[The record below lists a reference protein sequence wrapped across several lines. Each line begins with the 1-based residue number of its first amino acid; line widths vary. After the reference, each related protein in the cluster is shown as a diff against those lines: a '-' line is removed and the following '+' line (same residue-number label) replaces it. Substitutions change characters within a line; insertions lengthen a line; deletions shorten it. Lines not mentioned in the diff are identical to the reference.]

1 MLDKISGENKN
12 NVIWAIGG
20 GKGGTGKS
28 FIASNMGSC
37 LAERNKKTILID
49 LDFGGANLHSF
60 IGLRKPKSTLADFFE
75 KGVDLKDLVECTGIS
90 NLGLITGNL
99 RSFNF
104 NDGKYAQRLKLFRH
118 IKTLDCDHIVIDLGA
133 GSHFATLDAFLTAN
147 RMIVVINPEKISIE
161 NLYVFVKSAFF
172 RKLNFAL
179 KSHEIKYV
187 FTDILKKKEKYGIKN
202 LRNYLDCL
210 REQSDAACKIIDSV
224 IADFK
229 INIIINQVRDKND
242 IEIGNLV
249 KSIFLKYLGIKSQ
262 YTGCIDYGNEI
273 RLCNGKGQ
281 IFTRTYSAS
290 PVTKGLGKLMER
302 LLQ

>member
-1 MLDKISGENKN
+1 MHNKISGEKKN
-12 NVIWAIGG
+12 NVIWAFGG

-37 LAERNKKTILID
+37 LAEKEKKTILID

-60 IGLRKPKSTLADFFE
+60 IGIKKPNSTLVDFFE
-75 KGVDLKDLVECTGIS
+75 KGVALKDLVEWTGVS

-104 NDGKYAQRLKLFRH
+104 DGGKYAQRLKLFRH

-133 GSHFATLDAFLTAN
+133 GSHFTTLDAFLTAD

-161 NLYVFVKSAFF
+161 NLYVFIKSALV
-172 RKLNFAL
+172 RKLNFVL
-179 KSHEIKYV
+179 KSHDIKYL
-187 FTDILKKKEKYGIKN
+187 FKDIWKSKEKYGIKN
-202 LRNYLDCL
+202 IRNYLDCL
-210 REQSDAACKIIDSV
+210 REQSDTAGEIIDSV

-229 INIIINQVRDKND
+229 IDIIINQVRDKDD

-249 KSIFLKYLGIKSQ
+249 KSVFLKYLGIKSQ
-262 YTGCIDYGNEI
+262 YTGCIDYENEI
-273 RLCNGKGQ
+273 RLCNRKGQ
-281 IFTRTYSAS
+281 LFTRTYSTS
-290 PVTKGLGKLMER
+290 PMTKDLEKLMKR
-302 LLQ
+302 LL